1 MKIYGSDICID
12 CRILKA
18 VLMARG
24 IEADFIDIT
33 ENTGNLREFLGIR
46 DHDSHFEKVRNWEGG
61 AIGIPCFVSDE
72 GSVTL
77 NVDEA
82 FSWIGQPCMNPM
94 AVLAM
99 ENGAELILELLPQA
113 APNTVNSFIQAAQQ
127 QVFDRHGIERIVP
140 KDWIDMSYSGFG
152 KKEGQY
158 LIPYESE
165 LHPEIPPLDSHF
177 GCVCMGGY
185 GKMGQAGCEFFFPL
199 RPCPEHKG
207 LYPVFGKV
215 ISGIE
220 EILRLEH
227 VAIRPVTDFPIE
239 GLEVNTPV
247 EPEIIDHVEL
257 DLKGVTYPD
266 PVRINEGVLTPPW
279 KQFWE
284 R

>member
-18 VLMARG
+18 VLKARG

-33 ENTGNLREFLGIR
+33 ENTGKLREFLGIR
-46 DHDSHFEKVRNWEGG
+46 DHDPHFEKVRNWEGG
-61 AIGIPCFVSDE
+61 AIGLPCFVSDE

-77 NVDEA
+77 DVDEA

-165 LHPEIPPLDSHF
+165 LHPEIPLLDSHF

-199 RPCPEHKG
+199 RDCPEHKG
-207 LYPVFGKV
+207 IYPVFGRV
-215 ISGIE
+215 LSGE
-220 EILRLEH
+220 EELLRLKSVELE
-227 VAIRPVTDFPIE
+227 PVTDYPYPGI
-239 GLEVNTPV
+239 EVNRPKQPQVVTQVKLRLYGYQPEPPV
-247 EPEIIDHVEL
+247 TLSREELPEC
-257 DLKGVTYPD
+257 
-266 PVRINEGVLTPPW
+266 W
-279 KQFWE
+279 KNKE
-284 R
+284 

>member
-18 VLMARG
+18 VLKARG

-77 NVDEA
+77 DVDEA

-199 RPCPEHKG
+199 RDCPEHKG
-207 LYPVFGKV
+207 IYPVFGRV
-215 ISGIE
+215 LSGE
-220 EILRLEH
+220 EELLRLKSVELE
-227 VAIRPVTDFPIE
+227 PVTDYPYPGI
-239 GLEVNTPV
+239 EVNRPKQPQVVTQVKLRLYGYQPEPPV
-247 EPEIIDHVEL
+247 TLSREELPEC
-257 DLKGVTYPD
+257 
-266 PVRINEGVLTPPW
+266 W
-279 KQFWE
+279 KNKE
-284 R
+284 

>member
-18 VLMARG
+18 VLKARG

-46 DHDSHFEKVRNWEGG
+46 DHDPHFEKVRNWEGG

-199 RPCPEHKG
+199 RDCPEHKG
-207 LYPVFGKV
+207 IYPVFGRV
-215 ISGIE
+215 LSGE
-220 EILRLEH
+220 EELLRLKSVELE
-227 VAIRPVTDFPIE
+227 PVTDYPYPGI
-239 GLEVNTPV
+239 EVNRPKQPQVVTQVKLRLYGYQPEPPV
-247 EPEIIDHVEL
+247 TLSREELPEC
-257 DLKGVTYPD
+257 
-266 PVRINEGVLTPPW
+266 W
-279 KQFWE
+279 KNKE
-284 R
+284 

>member
-18 VLMARG
+18 VLKARG

-77 NVDEA
+77 DVDEA

-165 LHPEIPPLDSHF
+165 LHPEIPLLDSHF

-199 RPCPEHKG
+199 RDCPEHKG
-207 LYPVFGKV
+207 IYPVFGRV
-215 ISGIE
+215 LSGE
-220 EILRLEH
+220 EELLRLKSVELE
-227 VAIRPVTDFPIE
+227 PVTDYPYPGI
-239 GLEVNTPV
+239 EVNRPKQPQVVTQVKLRLYGYQPEPPV
-247 EPEIIDHVEL
+247 TLSREELPEC
-257 DLKGVTYPD
+257 
-266 PVRINEGVLTPPW
+266 W
-279 KQFWE
+279 KNKE
-284 R
+284 

>member
-18 VLMARG
+18 VLKARG

-46 DHDSHFEKVRNWEGG
+46 DHDPHFEKVRNWEGG

-77 NVDEA
+77 DVDEA

-199 RPCPEHKG
+199 RDCPEHKG
-207 LYPVFGKV
+207 IYPVFGRV
-215 ISGIE
+215 LSGE
-220 EILRLEH
+220 EELLRLKSVELE
-227 VAIRPVTDFPIE
+227 PVTDYPYPGI
-239 GLEVNTPV
+239 EVNRPKQPQVVTQVKLRLYGYQPEPPV
-247 EPEIIDHVEL
+247 TLSREELPEC
-257 DLKGVTYPD
+257 
-266 PVRINEGVLTPPW
+266 W
-279 KQFWE
+279 KNKE
-284 R
+284 

>member
-18 VLMARG
+18 VLKARG

-33 ENTGNLREFLGIR
+33 ENTGKLREFLGIR

-77 NVDEA
+77 DVDEA

-165 LHPEIPPLDSHF
+165 LHPEIPLLDSHF

-199 RPCPEHKG
+199 RDCPEHKG
-207 LYPVFGKV
+207 IYPVFGRV
-215 ISGIE
+215 LSGE
-220 EILRLEH
+220 EELLRLKSVELE
-227 VAIRPVTDFPIE
+227 PVTDYPYPGI
-239 GLEVNTPV
+239 EVNRPKQPQVVTQVKLRLYGYQPEPPV
-247 EPEIIDHVEL
+247 TLSREELPEC
-257 DLKGVTYPD
+257 
-266 PVRINEGVLTPPW
+266 W
-279 KQFWE
+279 KNKE
-284 R
+284 

>member
-18 VLMARG
+18 VLKARG

-199 RPCPEHKG
+199 RDCPEHKG
-207 LYPVFGKV
+207 IYPVFGRV
-215 ISGIE
+215 LSGE
-220 EILRLEH
+220 EELLRLKSVELE
-227 VAIRPVTDFPIE
+227 PVTDYPYPGI
-239 GLEVNTPV
+239 EVNRPKQPQVVTQVKLRLYGYQPEPPV
-247 EPEIIDHVEL
+247 TLSREELPEC
-257 DLKGVTYPD
+257 
-266 PVRINEGVLTPPW
+266 W
-279 KQFWE
+279 KNKE
-284 R
+284 

>member
-18 VLMARG
+18 VLKARG

-77 NVDEA
+77 DVDEA

-199 RPCPEHKG
+199 RDCPEHKG
-207 LYPVFGKV
+207 IYPVFGRV
-215 ISGIE
+215 LSGE
-220 EILRLEH
+220 EELLRLKSVELE
-227 VAIRPVTDFPIE
+227 PVTDYPYPGI
-239 GLEVNTPV
+239 EVNRPKQPQVVTQVKLRLYGYQPEPPV
-247 EPEIIDHVEL
+247 TLSREELPEC
-257 DLKGVTYPD
+257 
-266 PVRINEGVLTPPW
+266 
-279 KQFWE
+279 
-284 R
+284 

>member
-18 VLMARG
+18 VLKARG

-127 QVFDRHGIERIVP
+127 QVFERHGIERIVP

-199 RPCPEHKG
+199 RDCPEHKG
-207 LYPVFGKV
+207 IYPVFGRV
-215 ISGIE
+215 LSGE
-220 EILRLEH
+220 EELLRLKSVELE
-227 VAIRPVTDFPIE
+227 PVTDYPYPGI
-239 GLEVNTPV
+239 EVNRPKQPQVVTQVKLRLYGYQPEPPV
-247 EPEIIDHVEL
+247 TLSREELPEC
-257 DLKGVTYPD
+257 
-266 PVRINEGVLTPPW
+266 W
-279 KQFWE
+279 KNKE
-284 R
+284 

>member
-18 VLMARG
+18 VLKARG

-77 NVDEA
+77 DVDEV

-199 RPCPEHKG
+199 RDCPEHKG
-207 LYPVFGKV
+207 IYPVFGRV
-215 ISGIE
+215 LSGE
-220 EILRLEH
+220 EELLRLKSVELE
-227 VAIRPVTDFPIE
+227 PVTDYPYPGI
-239 GLEVNTPV
+239 EVNRPKQPQVVTQVKLRLYGYQPEPPV
-247 EPEIIDHVEL
+247 TLSREELPEC
-257 DLKGVTYPD
+257 
-266 PVRINEGVLTPPW
+266 W
-279 KQFWE
+279 KNKE
-284 R
+284 

>member
-18 VLMARG
+18 VLKARG

-33 ENTGNLREFLGIR
+33 ENTGKLREFLGIR
-46 DHDSHFEKVRNWEGG
+46 DHDPHFEKVRNWEGG

-77 NVDEA
+77 DVDEA

-165 LHPEIPPLDSHF
+165 LHPEIPLLDSHF

-199 RPCPEHKG
+199 RDCPEHKG
-207 LYPVFGKV
+207 IYPVFGRV
-215 ISGIE
+215 LSGE
-220 EILRLEH
+220 EELLRLKSVELE
-227 VAIRPVTDFPIE
+227 PVTDYPYPGI
-239 GLEVNTPV
+239 EVNRPKQPQVVTQVKLRLYGYQPEPPV
-247 EPEIIDHVEL
+247 TLSREELPEC
-257 DLKGVTYPD
+257 
-266 PVRINEGVLTPPW
+266 W
-279 KQFWE
+279 KNKE
-284 R
+284 